1 MIPHNIPTLGKEE
14 EAGALRVLRSRWI
27 AEGKEVEQFE
37 DELCRF
43 LGAPR
48 GSAVAL
54 SSGSAALYVALQALG
69 VGKGDEVIVPS
80 YACSA
85 LVDAVFLAQAKPR
98 LVDVNEQDLNL
109 SLAETKRS
117 IGRKTKAIIVT
128 HTNGMPA
135 DVNVFMKLG
144 VPVIEDCAQAIGA
157 MYAGKPVGV
166 FGDIAV
172 FSFGAIKMLTSSHG
186 GMVFSRDKKL
196 AKLARSFREYEE
208 HGSYEPRFNFQM
220 SDLQAAV
227 GRAQLRKLPGFLARR
242 KQTAEHYY
250 KAFPSERCWPPR
262 LQGRKPNFYRFLL
275 KTENPELL
283 RRRFEKAGVET
294 RALGHS
300 LEPLHRRLGFP
311 ASRFPF
317 TELSLR
323 TTLSLP
329 IHPSLKERDVAR
341 IIKVGKQL
349 IPS

>member
-14 EAGALRVLRSRWI
+14 EAAAVRVLRSRWI

-43 LGAPR
+43 LEIPR

-54 SSGSAALYVALQALG
+54 SSGSAALYVALYALG

-85 LVDAVFLAQAKPR
+85 LLDAVFLAQAKPM

-109 SLAETKRS
+109 SFAQTKRS
-117 IGRKTKAIIVT
+117 IGPKTKAIIVT

-135 DVNVFMKLG
+135 DMKAILRLG

-157 MYAGKPVGV
+157 MYAGKQVGV

-172 FSFGAIKMLTSSHG
+172 FSFGAIKMLTSSCG
-186 GMVFSRDKKL
+186 GMVCSRKKAL
-196 AKLARSFREYEE
+196 VNRARSFREYEE
-208 HGSYEPRFNFQM
+208 HGPYRQRFNFQM
-220 SDLQAAV
+220 SDLQASV

-242 KQTAEHYY
+242 KQTAERYT
-250 KAFPSERCWPPR
+250 KAFSAERCWPLR
-262 LQGRKPNFYRFLL
+262 LRGRKPNFYRFLL
-275 KTENPELL
+275 KIENPELF
-283 RRRFEKAGVET
+283 RRRFKKAGVET
-294 RALGHS
+294 RVAGHS

-311 ASRFPF
+311 ARRFPI
-317 TELSLR
+317 TEFSLR

-329 IHPSLKERDVAR
+329 VHPSLRENDISR
-341 IIKVGKQL
+341 IIKVGRQL
-349 IPS
+349 IFS

>member
-1 MIPHNIPTLGKEE
+1 MIPHNIPTLDKEE
-14 EAGALRVLRSRWI
+14 ETAALRVLRSHWI

-43 LGAPR
+43 LGVPR

-85 LVDAVFLAQAKPR
+85 LLDAVFLAQAKPR

-109 SLAETKRS
+109 SLAETKRG

-135 DVNVFMKLG
+135 DMKAILRLG

-157 MYAGKPVGV
+157 MYDGKPVGV

-172 FSFGAIKMLTSSHG
+172 FSFGATKMLTSGHG
-186 GMVFSRDKKL
+186 GMVCSRKKAL
-196 AKLARSFREYEE
+196 VKRARSFREYEE
-208 HGSYEPRFNFQM
+208 QGPYRQRFNFQM
-220 SDLQAAV
+220 SDFQAAV
-227 GRAQLRKLPGFLARR
+227 GRAQLSKLPGFLARR

-250 KAFPSERCWPPR
+250 KAFSAERCWPPR
-262 LQGRKPNFYRFLL
+262 LRGRKPNFYRFLL

-294 RALGHS
+294 RVCIRS
-300 LEPLHRRLGFP
+300 LTPLHRRLGLE
-311 ASRFPF
+311 AKRFPI
-317 TELSLR
+317 TEWSLGH
-323 TTLSLP
+323 TLSLP
-329 IHPSLKERDVAR
+329 IHPSLREHDISR
-341 IIKVGKQL
+341 IIKVGRQF
-349 IPS
+349 ISS